1 MMRTCSVLMQND
13 RPDRRT
19 CSCRPAFTMTELVV
33 VIVIVSLFV
42 LMVQVNLLAV
52 FRKSTFKSQ
61 AEELVSAMQMA
72 ARAAAQSDKR
82 YEVIIDLTEQ
92 NYVLREIT
100 TPDLSQVL
108 DEEIIVNNDFSNN
121 CRAAYVL
128 FDDGDYANDG
138 RAKFRAGHSGW
149 QYGGRIV
156 LLDNNEKPYSIV
168 INRLNKIVELKEG
181 ETELLT
187 PKSKDEMLF

>member
-1 MMRTCSVLMQND
+1 MIRTCSVQMLND
-13 RPDRRT
+13 RSGRSSSR
-19 CSCRPAFTMTELVV
+19 SAFTMTELVV
-33 VIVIVSLFV
+33 VIVIVSLIV
-42 LMVQVNLLAV
+42 LMVQINLLAV

-61 AEELVSAMQMA
+61 AEELVSTMQMA
-72 ARAAAQSDKR
+72 VRAAAQSDKR

-92 NYVLREIT
+92 NYILREIT

-108 DEEIIVNNDFSNN
+108 EEEIIVNNNFSDN

-128 FDDGDYANDG
+128 FDDGDYTNEG

-156 LLDNNEKPYSIV
+156 LLDSNEKPYSVV
-168 INRLNKIVELKEG
+168 INRLNKMVELKEG
-181 ETELLT
+181 ETELLE
-187 PKSKDEMLF
+187 PKNNDEMLF

>member
-1 MMRTCSVLMQND
+1 
-13 RPDRRT
+13 
-19 CSCRPAFTMTELVV
+19 MTELVV
-33 VIVIVSLFV
+33 VIMIVSLFV

-61 AEELVSAMQMA
+61 AEELVSTMQMA
-72 ARAAAQSDKR
+72 VRAAAQSDKR
-82 YEVIIDLTEQ
+82 YEVIIDLTDQ
-92 NYVLREIT
+92 SYALREIT

-108 DEEIIVNNDFSNN
+108 EEEIIVNSNFSSN

-128 FDDGDYANDG
+128 FDDGDYTNEG

-156 LLDNNEKPYSIV
+156 LLDNDEKPYSIV

-181 ETELLT
+181 ETEFLT
-187 PKSKDEMLF
+187 PKDKDEMLF

>member
-1 MMRTCSVLMQND
+1 MMQTCSAQMPDD
-13 RPDRRT
+13 RSQRRCCRS
-19 CSCRPAFTMTELVV
+19 CSAFTMTELVV

-42 LMVQVNLLAV
+42 LMVQINLLAV
-52 FRKSTFKSQ
+52 FRKSTFKAQ
-61 AEELVSAMQMA
+61 AEELVSTLQMA

-100 TPDLSQVL
+100 SPDLTQVL
-108 DEEIIVNNDFSNN
+108 DEEIIVNNNFSGN

-128 FDDGDYANDG
+128 FDDGDYTNDG
-138 RAKFRAGHSGW
+138 KAKFRAGHSGW

-156 LLDNNEKPYSIV
+156 LFDNNEKPYSIV
-168 INRLNKIVELKEG
+168 INRLNKIVELKDG
-181 ETELLT
+181 ETELLM

>member
-1 MMRTCSVLMQND
+1 
-13 RPDRRT
+13 
-19 CSCRPAFTMTELVV
+19 MTELVV

-42 LMVQVNLLAV
+42 LMVQINLLAV
-52 FRKSTFKSQ
+52 FRKSTFKAQ
-61 AEELVSAMQMA
+61 AEELVSTLQMA

-100 TPDLSQVL
+100 SPDLTQVL
-108 DEEIIVNNDFSNN
+108 DEEIIVNNNFSGN

-128 FDDGDYANDG
+128 FDDGDYTNDG
-138 RAKFRAGHSGW
+138 KAKFRAGHSGW

-156 LLDNNEKPYSIV
+156 LFDNNEKPYSIV
-168 INRLNKIVELKEG
+168 INRLNKIVELKDG
-181 ETELLT
+181 ETELLM